1 LVAQAARQLM
11 EMGFNRYDV
20 AEALRVTMNDQNAA
34 CAWLLGDRDGAGQ
47 FPDDDLLHDEPAVD
61 FNHPVIRTVMGNA
74 RLMSML
80 TNPRVNQSTP
90 AQLISVMVK
99 WRNCSRQ
106 LPSLML
112 AVHAIVLLEVINQPN
127 RVGEFVTDPDAGPAI
142 REIWD
147 LLRSTLDGN

>member
-1 LVAQAARQLM
+1 M

-47 FPDDDLLHDEPAVD
+47 LPDDDLLHDEPAVD

-80 TNPRVNQSTP
+80 THPRVNQSTP
-90 AQLISVMVK
+90 VPLTDRRDGEVADVAHGSAH
-99 WRNCSRQ
+99 CSCCW
-106 LPSLML
+106 P
-112 AVHAIVLLEVINQPN
+112 AGPTVLLEVINQPN
-127 RVGEFVTDPDAGPAI
+127 RVGEFVADPDAGPAI